1 MDGRD
6 ATGAGL
12 PLHGDQ
18 ESNPSTDD
26 AETASAYQ
34 TIVYQQPVVGEEHGA
49 TAGLGPLGRNTET
62 TKHGYVEGLCCRYIT
77 ECFIYLF

>member
-1 MDGRD
+1 MDGQD
-6 ATGAGL
+6 TTGAGL

-34 TIVYQQPVVGEEHGA
+34 TIVEEHD
-49 TAGLGPLGRNTET
+49 TIAGLGPLGRYPET
-62 TKHGYVEGLCCRYIT
+62 TKQGYVEGLCYR
-77 ECFIYLF
+77 